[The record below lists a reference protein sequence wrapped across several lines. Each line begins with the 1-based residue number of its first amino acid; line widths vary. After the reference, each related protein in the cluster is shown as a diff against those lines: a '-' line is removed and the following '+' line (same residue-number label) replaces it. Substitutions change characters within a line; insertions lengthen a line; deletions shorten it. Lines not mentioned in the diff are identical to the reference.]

1 MENHETLVAV
11 ELLSFQVNSSAQV
24 LHWFPQDHVFLNMYE
39 FHRMRLY
46 TVQVQVTRGFR
57 TAAIRSIAFA
67 LPAHE
72 KQLTSIYMMLARG
85 ELINANMKTETFFVV
100 EALQE

>member
-1 MENHETLVAV
+1 M
-11 ELLSFQVNSSAQV
+11 
-24 LHWFPQDHVFLNMYE
+24 FPNMYE

-46 TVQVQVTRGFR
+46 TLYTVEVQVTRGFP
-57 TAAIRSIAFA
+57 TTAIRSIAFA

-85 ELINANMKTETFFVV
+85 ELINANMKTDTFFVV
-100 EALQE
+100 VALQE